1 MNRES
6 IEKDAKN
13 FAWAHEYIAV
23 NANTGVP
30 HTAET
35 PCPISEMRM
44 IPIAKEIQ
52 HAYLCGALDAVR
64 QCIEIIKNKA
74 DEYVN
79 YDDWDSEYSFGTPPS
94 LDVEK
99 FIQENFDIAPKATIA
114 EILAKT
120 EGGGNEQ

>member
-13 FAWAHEYIAV
+13 FAWAHQHICI
-23 NANTGVP
+23 NKNTGVP
-30 HTAET
+30 HTEET
-35 PCPISEMRM
+35 PCKVEDMRM
-44 IPIAKEIQ
+44 IPIAKEVQ

-64 QCIEIIKNKA
+64 QCIAIIRDKA
-74 DEYVN
+74 DEYV
-79 YDDWDSEYSFGTPPS
+79 DWECAFGTPPS
-94 LDVEK
+94 FNVEK

-120 EGGGNEQ
+120 ETNNKNE

>member
-1 MNRES
+1 MNRET

-13 FAWAHEYIAV
+13 FAWAHQYICV
-23 NANTGVP
+23 NKNTGVP
-30 HTAET
+30 HTEET
-35 PCPISEMRM
+35 PCPVSEMRM
-44 IPIAKEIQ
+44 IPIANEIQ

-79 YDDWDSEYSFGTPPS
+79 YGDWESAIPFGTPPS

-99 FIQENFDIAPKATIA
+99 LIQENFDIAPKATIA
-114 EILAKT
+114 V
-120 EGGGNEQ
+120 

>member
-44 IPIAKEIQ
+44 IPIAEEIQ

-64 QCIEIIKNKA
+64 QCIAIIRDKA
-74 DEYVN
+74 GEYVD
-79 YDDWDSEYSFGTPPS
+79 YGDWESAIPFGTSPS

-99 FIQENFDIAPKATIA
+99 FIQENLDIAPKATIA

-120 EGGGNEQ
+120 KGGSND

>member
-1 MNRES
+1 MNREQ

-13 FAWAHEYIAV
+13 FAWAHHNICV
-23 NANTGVP
+23 NKNTGVP
-30 HTAET
+30 QDITS
-35 PCPISEMRM
+35 CKVSEMRM
-44 IPIAKEIQ
+44 IPIYNEIQ

-64 QCIEIIKNKA
+64 QCIAIIRDKA
-74 DEYVN
+74 GEYVD
-79 YDDWDSEYSFGTPPS
+79 YGDWESAIPFGTPPS

-120 EGGGNEQ
+120 ETNNKNE